1 MADEVVVHGVDNQ
14 GNYLG
19 LVAVGTPFKEVLGP
33 PPSGDWMWDFG
44 GNTWIRKISLDAI
57 KEQAAIDID
66 NQAGL
71 TRVKYITD
79 VPGQAATYL
88 LKADQATKYKAGNYQ
103 GAIPGLVQSEA
114 TARGI
119 SAQQAADDI
128 IAEQAR
134 WVALATR
141 VETIRRRGKET
152 MKNATSPQEVETIR
166 LQTINQLKAI

>member
-33 PPSGDWMWDFG
+33 PPSGDWRWDFG

-57 KEQAAIDID
+57 KAQATIDID

-88 LKADQATKYKAGNYQ
+88 LKADQATKFKTANYQ
-103 GAIPGLVQSEA
+103 GAVPGLVQAEA

-119 SAQQAADDI
+119 SAQQAADAI
-128 IAEQAR
+128 ITEQDQ
-134 WVALATR
+134 WVALATG
-141 VETIRRRGKET
+141 VETIRRLGKENV
-152 MKNATSPQEVETIR
+152 KKATSPQAVEIVR
-166 LQTINQLKAI
+166 IQVINQLKAI